1 MFEFKELRDMYLS
14 EIEDDDFIFDDLK
27 EYYKKNVF
35 EIFENEW
42 YVLFEMEENFDFFD
56 NFFDIYLENVVYEI
70 G

>member
-1 MFEFKELRDMYLS
+1 MYLR
-14 EIEDDDFIFDDLK
+14 EIEDDDFIFDDLQ
-27 EYYKKNVF
+27 EYYEENVF
-35 EIFENEW
+35 DSCEMFENEW

>member
-1 MFEFKELRDMYLS
+1 M
-14 EIEDDDFIFDDLK
+14 
-27 EYYKKNVF
+27 
-35 EIFENEW
+35 FENEW